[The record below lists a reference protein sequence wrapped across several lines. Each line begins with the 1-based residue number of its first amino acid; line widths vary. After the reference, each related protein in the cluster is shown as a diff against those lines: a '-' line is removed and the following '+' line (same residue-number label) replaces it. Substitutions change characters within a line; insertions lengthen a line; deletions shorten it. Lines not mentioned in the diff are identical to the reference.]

1 MTDSAADRR
10 QHPRINF
17 QKAIYIE
24 VAQPGQIRD
33 SHAEVMRCE
42 TVDVS
47 VSGLKV
53 FVPRDVPANS
63 HLHIVAHTDDWQ
75 ESLELHGVARWCAP
89 TAQKNGYWL
98 GLELM
103 DADSEAMHKW
113 FMVLQR
119 LREGEGDEEGEET

>member
-1 MTDSAADRR
+1 MTDRPDDRR
-10 QHPRINF
+10 QHPRISF

-24 VAQPGQIRD
+24 VVQRGQIRD
-33 SHAEVMRCE
+33 THADVMRCE

-53 FVPRDVPANS
+53 FVPREVPANS
-63 HLHIVAHTDDWQ
+63 LLNIAAHTEDWQ
-75 ESLELHGVARWCAP
+75 ESLELKGVSRWCAP
-89 TAQKNGYWL
+89 TADKQGYWL

-119 LREGEGDEEGEET
+119 LREED

>member
-1 MTDSAADRR
+1 MTDPIDDRR
-10 QHPRINF
+10 QHPRMSF

-24 VAQPGQIRD
+24 VMQRGQIRD
-33 SHAEVMRCE
+33 THADVMRCE

-53 FVPRDVPANS
+53 FVPREVPANS
-63 HLHIVAHTDDWQ
+63 LLHIAAHTDDWQ
-75 ESLELHGVARWCAP
+75 ESLELKGVARWCAP
-89 TAQKNGYWL
+89 TADKQGYWL

-103 DADSEAMHKW
+103 DANSEAMHKW

-119 LREGEGDEEGEET
+119 LREED